1 MASATE
7 RPIETGAGALSSV
20 EIDVLNLELRC
31 PICLELM
38 SEPVATA
45 CLHRFCAGCIEKC
58 LRIGKQE
65 CPSCRRPVA
74 TRRSLRKDTNFSK
87 LISTFYPDLQAFME
101 QERLRS
107 QALSEE
113 HRGRHAQQMRML
125 WGARRAVAADA
136 SHRNLTPRAPLAAAP
151 GDGDGESDGEGEE
164 DSDGEGGEGGD
175 GEGEGEGEE
184 DEGEED
190 EGEEDEEGEGEVA
203 AGRAE
208 AAGGEPAGGAAGPA
222 NGKAALPRAAAL
234 PGHSL
239 GGGSRGEAGEAAA
252 RRPVGLV
259 LRRHP
264 LEESLD
270 PLTKDYVTVDK
281 AAALLA
287 EGAVNAECLASVE
300 AAPFEAC
307 YAGAWW
313 QAEGGGEAL
322 EERVGS
328 AKGLVCACQ
337 EPLAS
342 LGHQRA

>member
-125 WGARRAVAADA
+125 WGARRATAADA
-136 SHRNLTPRAPLAAAP
+136 SHRNLTPRAPLAAVP

-208 AAGGEPAGGAAGPA
+208 AAGGEPAGGACGGTPTTCPRHVHVGGRRGAGWRGGRPRQRKGGPPTGGRAAGPQ
-222 NGKAALPRAAAL
+222 LRRRQQRR
-234 PGHSL
+234 
-239 GGGSRGEAGEAAA
+239 GGGGCGSKA
-252 RRPVGLV
+252 RRPASQRVEEV
-259 LRRHP
+259 LPLIMTCESPQARRRP
-264 LEESLD
+264 S
-270 PLTKDYVTVDK
+270 
-281 AAALLA
+281 ALA
-287 EGAVNAECLASVE
+287 RRRGKGHAPGAS
-300 AAPFEAC
+300 
-307 YAGAWW
+307 
-313 QAEGGGEAL
+313 
-322 EERVGS
+322 
-328 AKGLVCACQ
+328 
-337 EPLAS
+337 
-342 LGHQRA
+342 